1 MRGFIK
7 RSITCTVGG
16 FLAPSIPIVI
26 LQLFPEKLSTKP
38 AILYAKFLLFSCFIF
53 HKQQETF
60 IRLYQMSTF
69 LLHVI

>member
-26 LQLFPEKLSTKP
+26 LQLFLEKLLTKS
-38 AILYAKFLLFSCFIF
+38 AILYAKFLLFLCFIF

-60 IRLYQMSTF
+60 IRLYQMSTV